1 MISKEEQVRA
11 AIAEQAGEWFV
22 VNDEGPLQTQDSVAV
37 ADWLKTSPVHVEEF
51 LSVSV
56 IARDLREL
64 GTDPEFS
71 VEAVLACARSEEG
84 DTSIQPLRPRVTAP
98 VGGISSRSWLTAA
111 VTMAALATLS
121 LGLFWLW
128 HVRTTRHVS
137 APAGTTALHFEAGHG
152 QQLSRRLS
160 DDSVLHLNTDSAV
173 TIRYGKAER
182 LVTLTAGQADFEVA
196 HNPDR
201 PFRVLAGSAEVVA
214 IGTQFDVRLEHD
226 STLITVV
233 EGQVTVGPSPMLEN
247 LATGSRQNHS
257 PRFVQLR
264 ANEQISVAA
273 GEWPAMPASVDVQRT
288 TAWLRRQIVFD
299 QEPLER
305 VAAEFNRYAPK
316 PIEIATPALRNVEI
330 SGVFATDE
338 PEAFVAFLRS
348 LKGVRLEVTTT
359 RIRVS
364 QDLSVAAPE
373 YP

>member
-1 MISKEEQVRA
+1 MISNEAQVRA

-22 VNDEGPLQTQDSVAV
+22 VNDEGPLQTQDSVAI

-51 LSVSV
+51 LGVSV
-56 IARDLREL
+56 IACDLRKL

-71 VEAVLACARSEEG
+71 LDAVIASAQSEED
-84 DTSIQPLRPRVTAP
+84 DTSIRPLRPGVIAP
-98 VGGISSRSWLTAA
+98 VWGVASRRWLTAA
-111 VTMAALATLS
+111 VTVAALALSS

-128 HVRTTRHVS
+128 GVGTTAHVPG
-137 APAGTTALHFEAGHG
+137 PAGTVALHFETRHG
-152 QQLSRRLS
+152 QQLSRILS

-214 IGTQFDVRLEHD
+214 TGTQFDVRLEHD
-226 STLITVV
+226 STLVTVV
-233 EGQVTVGPSPMLEN
+233 EGRVTVGPSPMLEN
-247 LATGSRQNHS
+247 VGTGSRQDHS
-257 PRFVQLR
+257 ARFMQLS
-264 ANEQISVAA
+264 ANEQVRVAA
-273 GEWPAMPASVDVQRT
+273 GEWPATPTSIDAQRT
-288 TAWLRRQIVFD
+288 TAWLHRQIVFD

-316 PIEIATPALRNVEI
+316 PIEIATPALRNLEI
-330 SGVFATDE
+330 SGVFATDDTE
-338 PEAFVAFLRS
+338 SFVAFLGS
-348 LKGVRLEVTTT
+348 VKGVRLEVTTT
-359 RIRVS
+359 RIRVLR
-364 QDLSVAAPE
+364 DPGMAAPE